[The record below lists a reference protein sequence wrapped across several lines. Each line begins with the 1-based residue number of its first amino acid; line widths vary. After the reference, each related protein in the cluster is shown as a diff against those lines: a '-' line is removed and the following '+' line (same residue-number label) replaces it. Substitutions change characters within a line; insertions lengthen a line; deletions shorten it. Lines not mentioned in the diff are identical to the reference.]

1 MAKSRNMQQRAESRI
16 ANFYEW
22 RKIRNM
28 GMGSCGIFSVIQAV
42 LVMLF
47 RMHPR
52 DAEKIF
58 SSENAQALQ
67 HLVQLCRET
76 IVRAAME
83 GDDDLIFTVGR
94 VVDPAALAGGGEAT
108 DGHAGG
114 ATDLAELHTPEA
126 WTVAVL

>member
-1 MAKSRNMQQRAESRI
+1 MAKSRNKKQRAESRI

-42 LVMLF
+42 LVMRF

-58 SSENAQALQ
+58 SSENAPALQ
-67 HLVQLCRET
+67 HLVQLCR
-76 IVRAAME
+76 
-83 GDDDLIFTVGR
+83 
-94 VVDPAALAGGGEAT
+94 
-108 DGHAGG
+108 
-114 ATDLAELHTPEA
+114 
-126 WTVAVL
+126 